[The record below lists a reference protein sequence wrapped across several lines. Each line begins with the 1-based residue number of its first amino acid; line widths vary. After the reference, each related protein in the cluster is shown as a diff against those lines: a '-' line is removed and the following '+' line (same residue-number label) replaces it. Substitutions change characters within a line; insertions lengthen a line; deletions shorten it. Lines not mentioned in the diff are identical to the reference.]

1 MQDRDV
7 VKKKPR
13 KVTMR
18 DVRHC
23 LKRKRT
29 SYPRTKDPADFAF
42 FMMGVASELHGGLVK
57 PNVGQAEFVYECIQ
71 YASLLD
77 MPLPDDFSGMF
88 YYDIAEEFGKVVAQ
102 AVAKDTDDD
111 RVFKATLIEWMEKEC
126 AR

>member
-7 VKKKPR
+7 VRKKPR

-23 LKRKRT
+23 LKRKKT
-29 SYPRTKDPADFAF
+29 SYPRTKDPMDFAY

-57 PNVGQAEFVYECIQ
+57 PDGGQAEFVHVCIQ

-77 MPLPDDFSGMF
+77 MPMPDDFSGMF
-88 YYDIAEEFGKVVAQ
+88 YYDIAEEFGK
-102 AVAKDTDDD
+102 AVAKAVSSDTDDA
-111 RVFKATLIEWMEKEC
+111 RAFKEMLTEWMAAEC